1 MRRYRRDGEFESS
14 VIPEVWSFC
23 HLVADVAVADQ
34 RRDIFDLLL
43 IELLKDVALPLD
55 PNVVRAPRIFQPREP
70 LRGEIVRSVSA
81 CTAAGHSLLTKNGTA
96 HEEPSFSI
104 FHCVVGDLELKTGPV
119 MLQRLAE
126 KRPNVCVCERLR
138 EFVIAQTALRC
149 VDIRIP
155 LPSRELHRFPAGIS
169 AIYPGRTGVKP
180 KATGCMSGQDG
191 DAGQDFAEEFPLH
204 DVIYRPSGHDSRA
217 IPPHDANLPSH
228 DEEHQKKGAVL
239 NVEDELRI
247 TDDLFADLD
256 SRYNFRFEVDL
267 GVIEGIE

>member
-1 MRRYRRDGEFESS
+1 MRGDRRNGELVSS
-14 VIPEVWSFC
+14 VLPEVWSFR
-23 HLVADVAVADQ
+23 HLAADVAVADQ
-34 RRDIFDLLL
+34 RRNISDLFLVRV
-43 IELLKDVALPLD
+43 ELPKDVTLPLD
-55 PNVVRAPRIFQPREP
+55 TVVVRAPCVFQPRKP
-70 LRGEIVRSVSA
+70 LGGEIIRSVSA
-81 CTAAGHSLLTKNGTA
+81 RAAAGHSLLTKHGTA
-96 HEEPSFSI
+96 HEEPSYATRI
-104 FHCVVGDLELKTGPV
+104 VGDLELVPRPV
-119 MLQRLAE
+119 VLQRLAE
-126 KRPNVCVCERLR
+126 KRPDVGVCEWLR
-138 EFVIAQTALRC
+138 EFVIAQSALRC
-149 VDIRIP
+149 VNIRLP
-155 LPSRELHRFPAGIS
+155 LSSHGLHRFPAGIS

-180 KATGCMSGQDG
+180 KATRCMSGQDG

-204 DVIYRPSGHDSRA
+204 DVIYRPSGHDSRP